1 MLRIIDFPLQ
11 FIFLNFVWIVDKNIS
26 KENIL
31 CVNLQNEVKRIKTP
45 NTEENI
51 GNE

>member
-1 MLRIIDFPLQ
+1 MLRIIDFLLQ
-11 FIFLNFVWIVDKNIS
+11 FFFLNFVWIVDKNIS

-45 NTEENI
+45 NSKENI
-51 GNE
+51 YDE